1 MGLFGP
7 SQEEIWTQFA
17 NEVGADFV
25 NEGLLKAKKVVGRFE
40 NWVITLDT
48 YTVSTGKSSI
58 TYTRLRAP
66 YITKDG
72 FNFKIYKKGL
82 FSNVGKTLGMQD
94 VEIGD
99 PEFDENY
106 IIKGSDE
113 TKLIELLSSDKI
125 RELISLQ
132 KNFHMEVKDD
142 EGRFGSKIPDNVDVL
157 YFQGNGV
164 IKDIERLKNLYML
177 FALVLNK
184 LFLMGSADKE
194 GPDVTLK

>member
-7 SQEEIWTQFA
+7 SQEETWTQFA

-25 NEGLLKAKKVVGRFE
+25 DGGIFKGKKVVGKHE

-48 YTVSTGKSSI
+48 YTVSTGKSSS
-58 TYTRLRAP
+58 TYTRIRAP
-66 YITKDG
+66 YINKDG
-72 FNFKIYKKGL
+72 FNFKIYKKGM

-94 VEIGD
+94 VEIGYPD
-99 PEFDENY
+99 FDEMF

-113 TKLIELLSSDKI
+113 TKLIELFSSDKI

-142 EGRFGSKIPDNVDVL
+142 EGWFGSQFPDDVDEL
-157 YFQGNGV
+157 YFQTHGV
-164 IKDIERLKNLYML
+164 IKDIVRLKDLFML

-184 LFLMGSADKE
+184 LFLMGSADEKV
-194 GPDVTLK
+194 PDITLK

>member
-58 TYTRLRAP
+58 KYTRLRAP

-113 TKLIELLSSDKI
+113 TKLIELLSSD
-125 RELISLQ
+125 
-132 KNFHMEVKDD
+132 
-142 EGRFGSKIPDNVDVL
+142 
-157 YFQGNGV
+157 
-164 IKDIERLKNLYML
+164 
-177 FALVLNK
+177 
-184 LFLMGSADKE
+184 
-194 GPDVTLK
+194 